1 MKLINKLNK
10 KLPPLAWVVTV
21 NGGIT
26 KLVHGEH
33 VDVKENFF
41 VEGAW
46 SGEFNKG
53 LFANAEW
60 FCGTGGGIE
69 NKEILF
75 STPTHVTYGLYIF
88 KKENVIFVSNSLYL
102 LMAFTGLKM
111 DSEYAGYEIDLNSIR
126 KGVDKY
132 TKKIR
137 VLENGKVVYVKVIY
151 YANLR
156 VGSDGQY
163 NVENKEI
170 STPFKNFK
178 DYYQKLMQAMIMLK
192 DNGADKNRNKQYGV
206 VSTISR
212 GYDAPCCAV
221 IAKKMGAT
229 TACTFSPKGKHKE
242 DCGDKIAKKLGYEN
256 IIVRDSNIYKRNE
269 NYLEAEVVCTGE
281 LGSEISMASFYDV
294 FNGNIVLTGER
305 GDSIWDRNEANP
317 NDRFIFESRDASL
330 GSSERRLWVDY
341 ISCPLP
347 LFGATAWPS
356 ITKISNSEEMKK
368 WSLFNNYDR
377 PIPRRIVEESGVLR
391 EEFGVKKQGAGFSY
405 SYDWKS
411 RIIKRM
417 AKKTGEDFNNYLK
430 ENKKFHLFSS
440 LFFLFKVRDIYLSRI
455 GLHKSSCKDFSE
467 IENTTVVRYLVPWA
481 GEHMINR
488 YKKAI
493 EEQ

>member
-60 FCGTGGGIE
+60 FRGTGGGIE

-156 VGSDGQY
+156 VGSDG
-163 NVENKEI
+163 
-170 STPFKNFK
+170 
-178 DYYQKLMQAMIMLK
+178 
-192 DNGADKNRNKQYGV
+192 
-206 VSTISR
+206 
-212 GYDAPCCAV
+212 
-221 IAKKMGAT
+221 
-229 TACTFSPKGKHKE
+229 
-242 DCGDKIAKKLGYEN
+242 
-256 IIVRDSNIYKRNE
+256 
-269 NYLEAEVVCTGE
+269 
-281 LGSEISMASFYDV
+281 
-294 FNGNIVLTGER
+294 
-305 GDSIWDRNEANP
+305 
-317 NDRFIFESRDASL
+317 
-330 GSSERRLWVDY
+330 
-341 ISCPLP
+341 
-347 LFGATAWPS
+347 
-356 ITKISNSEEMKK
+356 
-368 WSLFNNYDR
+368 
-377 PIPRRIVEESGVLR
+377 
-391 EEFGVKKQGAGFSY
+391 
-405 SYDWKS
+405 
-411 RIIKRM
+411 
-417 AKKTGEDFNNYLK
+417 
-430 ENKKFHLFSS
+430 
-440 LFFLFKVRDIYLSRI
+440 
-455 GLHKSSCKDFSE
+455 
-467 IENTTVVRYLVPWA
+467 RY
-481 GEHMINR
+481 M
-488 YKKAI
+488 
-493 EEQ
+493 